1 MLYKTARKW
10 ATEICEQ
17 LRPMCYRA
25 EPAGS
30 VRRHEPLCGDIDI
43 VCECTDR
50 QRAAVRARCLKAK
63 PEIRQNGVCV
73 LSIVLSNGVRVQIN
87 FTQPKVTELFDEI
100 PSNWGSIML
109 CRTGP
114 KEFNQSVC
122 LRAGMLSYHW
132 NPFHG
137 IYARNRCIA
146 SASEKDIFHA
156 LKWKYIEP
164 ENRSHIKL
172 LEVMAA

>member
-10 ATEICEQ
+10 AVEICEQ

-50 QRAAVRARCLKAK
+50 QRAAVRARCLRAAV
-63 PEIRQNGVCV
+63 ETRQNGDHI
-73 LSIVLSNGVRVQIN
+73 LSIVLKRGIRLQVFFSRPM
-87 FTQPKVTELFDEI
+87 TTDLFETT

-122 LRAGMLSYHW
+122 LRAGILGLHW
-132 NPFHG
+132 NPFYG
-137 IYARNRCIA
+137 IYERNRLIS
-146 SASEKDIFHA
+146 SATEKDIFHT
-156 LKWKYIEP
+156 LKWRYIEP
-164 ENRSHIKL
+164 ANRSHIKL
-172 LEVMAA
+172 PAIMAA